1 MVKRIKIEKWNF
13 LEIINKVKNEPFN
26 INLKEIK
33 KNIEKIRWFK
43 KWVRKKKQCPKKN
56 VKLKRNLYSSRKIK
70 SETKAIDLFIYI

>member
-43 KWVRKKKQCPKKN
+43 KWVRKNQCPKK
-56 VKLKRNLYSSRKIK
+56 KCKIKNLNSSRKLIV
-70 SETKAIDLFIYI
+70 ETNAIVFL

>member
-43 KWVRKKKQCPKKN
+43 KWVRKKSNVQKKM
-56 VKLKRNLYSSRKIK
+56 
-70 SETKAIDLFIYI
+70 